1 MPRTAV
7 QPSPPAPG
15 AIAGEVP
22 TAQAP
27 QLCQLVTDP
36 PESADWLS
44 EIKFD
49 GYRLITSISQGRVRL
64 GG

>member
-1 MPRTAV
+1 
-7 QPSPPAPG
+7 
-15 AIAGEVP
+15 VP